1 MQLHKIETGNLMTD
15 GGATFGVIP
24 KVMWQKQYP
33 ADEDNYCNLCM
44 RCLLVDTGERVV
56 LIDTGIGNKQS
67 EKFYSYYRLNGDAT
81 LPGSLEE
88 AGYSPGQITDVILT
102 HLHFDHDGGHVIK
115 DEEGNLQLL
124 FPNAAHWTTKA
135 QWENYLNP
143 NIREGSVYFPE
154 DMMPVKEAGK
164 LNIIET
170 EGEYIPGIE
179 FRIFNG
185 HTPGMIV
192 PVIKYKDTKIVY
204 GADLI
209 PLLAN
214 VPLSWVSAY
223 DLYPLT
229 SIEEKESLLNEA
241 YENGYILFFEHD
253 LYNECCTLKKTEK
266 GIRPD
271 KIFKLHEINKILRS
285 S

>member
-88 AGYSPGQITDVILT
+88 AGYPPGQITDVILT

-154 DMMPVKEAGK
+154 DMMPVKDAGK
-164 LNIIET
+164 LKIIET
-170 EGEYIPGIE
+170 EGEQIPGIE

-192 PVIKYKDTKIVY
+192 PVIKHKDTKIVY

>member
-1 MQLHKIETGNLMTD
+1 MKLYKIETENLMTD

-33 ADEDNYCNLCM
+33 ADDDNYCNLTM
-44 RCLLVDTGERVV
+44 RSLLVDTGDRRI

-81 LPGSLEE
+81 LLGSLNE
-88 AGYSPGQITDVILT
+88 AGYSPEEITDVILT
-102 HLHFDHDGGHVIK
+102 HLHFDHDGGHVIR
-115 DEEGNLQLL
+115 DSEGNLKLL
-124 FPNAAHWTTKA
+124 FSNARHWTTKA
-135 QWENYLNP
+135 QWSNYLNP
-143 NIREGSVYFPE
+143 NIREGAVYFPE

-164 LNIIET
+164 LKIIEE

-192 PVIKYKDTKIVY
+192 PVITYKNTKVIY

-209 PLLAN
+209 PLMAN
-214 VPLSWVSAY
+214 IPLPWVSAY
-223 DLYPLT
+223 DLYPLI
-229 SIEEKESLLNEA
+229 SIEEKKKLLNEA
-241 YENGYILFFEHD
+241 YENGYVLFFEHD
-253 LYNECCTLKKTEK
+253 LYNECCTLIKTDK
-266 GIRPD
+266 GIKPGKPFD
-271 KIFKLHEINKILRS
+271 LSEIDNIIQ
-285 S
+285 